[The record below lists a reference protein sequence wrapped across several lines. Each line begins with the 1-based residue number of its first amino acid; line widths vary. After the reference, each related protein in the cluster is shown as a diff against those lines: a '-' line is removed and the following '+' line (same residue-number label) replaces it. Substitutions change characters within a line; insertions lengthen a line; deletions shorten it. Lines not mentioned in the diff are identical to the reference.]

1 MPSRVTTAAMLLA
14 PLLALGMPVA
24 GTAQAVTTP
33 PPVPV
38 DVPGVGLVYFEPVPA
53 DDTTSVR
60 RFIEVPGYGRVLII
74 PVRATDNRSPRQICI
89 DEAVKKEGGRP
100 SRLAWRVIDLKC
112 SQL

>member
-1 MPSRVTTAAMLLA
+1 MANRAPYAFKLLA
-14 PLLALGMPVA
+14 PLLALGMPA
-24 GTAQAVTTP
+24 SGTAQPAGIT

-60 RFIEVPGYGRVLII
+60 RIIDVPGYGKVLII
-74 PVRATDNRSPRQICI
+74 PVRASDTRSPRQICI

>member
-1 MPSRVTTAAMLLA
+1 MPSRLTIAVTLLA

-24 GTAQAVTTP
+24 GTAQGVTT

-60 RFIEVPGYGRVLII
+60 RIIEVPGYGKVLII